1 MELNDFKPLITEIIL
16 CISEGKYD
24 EVQGFLIKNGRLT
37 LDILRK
43 EVETFRGDY
52 KVLPVS
58 EKAFTDA
65 KILRTFSQNVS
76 SVYLT
81 LFTEDEGAEEMSIG
95 LYCGY
100 RNGCP
105 VVMIHNLMLQ

>member
-37 LDILRK
+37 LDTLRK
-43 EVETFRGDY
+43 EVET
-52 KVLPVS
+52 
-58 EKAFTDA
+58 FTDA

>member
-1 MELNDFKPLITEIIL
+1 MDLNDFKPLITEIVL
-16 CISEGKYD
+16 YISEGGYD
-24 EVQGFLIKNGRLT
+24 KVQGFLMKNGRLT
-37 LDILRK
+37 PDILRK

-58 EKAFTDA
+58 EKAFAGA
-65 KILRTFSQNVS
+65 KILATFSRHVS

-81 LFTEDEGAEEMSIG
+81 LFTEEEGAEEMSIG

-100 RNGCP
+100 MNDRP
-105 VVMIHNLMLQ
+105 VVMIYNLMLQ

>member
-1 MELNDFKPLITEIIL
+1 MVGLLW
-16 CISEGKYD
+16 
-24 EVQGFLIKNGRLT
+24 T
-37 LDILRK
+37 LLERK
-43 EVETFRGDY
+43 WKHSGGDY